1 MSTIFADT
9 DTKIFRV
16 YNFMR
21 TGHRITQTQ
30 ARTRFGVKNLRA
42 TISDIKEVLGD
53 NGSSLTVIREQT
65 NSGSSAYRLLRSR

>member
-65 NSGSSAYRLLRSR
+65 NSGSSAYRLLRNR